1 MGSRAADEKLDVW
14 AFGLESV
21 VFSDEDR
28 RRAMDLHFTQ
38 DMTIRKVV
46 ARLGYSP
53 EEGGRVGAVPSAP

>member
-1 MGSRAADEKLDVW
+1 MDVW